1 MNLSIIIPF
10 YNEQETV
17 IVVLKKL
24 LQMDWPSNVASLE
37 IVCVDDAST
46 DESFDRVQN
55 FASDYAQVRL
65 LQMEKNKGKGA
76 AVRYGI
82 SQSKGDVYFI
92 QDADLE
98 LDPNDIPSLI
108 EAMDNLGV
116 QFVNGSR
123 YLPGLIRPLSS
134 YRRYLMNRFFTN
146 MTNWFINVKLT
157 DMACGYK
164 LIAKELY
171 DQINL
176 KEDRFGFEAELILK
190 AIRIKKN
197 NVAEVPVHYYPR
209 NKGEGKKIK
218 NIDGLRVLKTIFLYG
233 LLRLK

>member
-1 MNLSIIIPF
+1 MNLSIVIPF
-10 YNEQETV
+10 YNEEKT
-17 IVVLKKL
+17 ITVVLNKL
-24 LQMDWPSNVASLE
+24 INMTWPAVVEKLE
-37 IVCVDDAST
+37 IICVDDAST
-46 DESFDRVQN
+46 DDSFDIVMQLVEQHN
-55 FASDYAQVRL
+55 FIKLHRL
-65 LQMEKNKGKGA
+65 ETNKGKGA
-76 AVRYGI
+76 AVRHGI
-82 SQSKGDVYFI
+82 KKAKGDVYFI

-98 LDPNDIPSLI
+98 LEPLDIPSLI
-108 EAMDNLGV
+108 TAMDELGV

-123 YLPGLIRPLSS
+123 YLPGIIRPLSS
-134 YRRYLMNRFFTN
+134 YRRYRMNRLFTN
-146 MTNWFINVKLT
+146 MTNWFINVHLT

-171 DQINL
+171 DQISL

-209 NKGEGKKIK
+209 NTGEGKKIR
-218 NIDGLRVLKTIFLYG
+218 NIDGIRILKTIFLYG